1 MSKKPNQSSHDF
13 YEFKCVCVCV
23 CTYACIYFSFSFL
36 NCIGVFSTSKLVTHN
51 FVATMTPSSKKSISV
66 PRVSLE
72 TQLSLEKLK

>member
-1 MSKKPNQSSHDF
+1 M
-13 YEFKCVCVCV
+13 CVCVCV

>member
-13 YEFKCVCVCV
+13 YEFKCVCVYLCM
-23 CTYACIYFSFSFL
+23 YIFFFFFL